1 MGKME
6 LPAQKLEDVL
16 APLNSAQ
23 RQYICLRLIG
33 MNPEEARVTL
43 SRRPATI
50 DRWLVEPNFRELEDF
65 VVANRERFKGDA
77 LQVWATSLTAK
88 ARYFLEALIE
98 EGLNQITKE
107 HKDLGLLKLAT
118 TAAGLLNR
126 ISEPK
131 TKEKGSYDNR
141 VIEEFILRRQ
151 RPSE

>member
-1 MGKME
+1 ME
-6 LPAQKLEDVL
+6 ETQITRLEDVL
-16 APLNSAQ
+16 APLNSTQ